1 MDENPADEIK
11 QRVNNE
17 PYARLLGIEVTELS
31 PGRSVVKMTLK
42 EDHNNFLDITHGGAI
57 FSLLDV
63 AFGSAANSYGTISV
77 ALNVN
82 ISYIKPSNAGD
93 ELIARADE
101 VARSKKTANFFIIV
115 KNQHNE
121 IVSTAAAVAYMKKE
135 KLPFLN

>member
-1 MDENPADEIK
+1 MDENPADKIK

-17 PYARLLGIEVTELS
+17 PYARLLGIKVTELS
-31 PGRSVVKMTLK
+31 PGHSVVKMTIK
-42 EDHNNFLDITHGGAI
+42 EDYNNFLDITHGGAI

-82 ISYIKPSNAGD
+82 ISYIKPSNTGD

-101 VARSKKTANFFIIV
+101 VARSNKTANFFIIV

-121 IVSTAAAVAYMKKE
+121 IVATAAAVAYMKKE